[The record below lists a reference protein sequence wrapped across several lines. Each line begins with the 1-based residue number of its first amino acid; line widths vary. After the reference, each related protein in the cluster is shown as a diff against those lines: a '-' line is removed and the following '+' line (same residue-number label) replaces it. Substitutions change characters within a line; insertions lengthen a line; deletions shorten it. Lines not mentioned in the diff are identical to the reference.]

1 MKYLITESQFQLISE
16 LERNWRD
23 FEYKEQYERI
33 KNKLIPYFVN
43 KVESYDDSDNRRITL
58 FDSDNKLIL
67 VFYTGSGELFY
78 NRELDE
84 LYYKLLPHP
93 LWLVHGKYIMS
104 DVFEQLFPDYK
115 VSSAKSVGFSY

>member
-16 LERNWRD
+16 LERTWRD
-23 FEYKEQYERI
+23 FDYKEQYEKI
-33 KNKLIPYFVN
+33 KHKLIPYFIN

-104 DVFEQLFPDYK
+104 DIFEQLFPDYK
-115 VSSAKSVGFSY
+115 VLSARSVGFS

>member
-43 KVESYDDSDNRRITL
+43 KVESYDDNVNRITL

-115 VSSAKSVGFSY
+115 VLSARSVGFSY

>member
-16 LERNWRD
+16 LERTWRD
-23 FEYKEQYERI
+23 FEYEEQYEKI

-43 KVESYDDSDNRRITL
+43 KVESYDDNVNRITL

-78 NRELDE
+78 NRELDK

-115 VSSAKSVGFSY
+115 VLSAKSVGFSY

>member
-43 KVESYDDSDNRRITL
+43 KVESYDDNVNRITL

-115 VSSAKSVGFSY
+115 VLSSRSVGFS

>member
-16 LERNWRD
+16 LERTWRD

-43 KVESYDDSDNRRITL
+43 KVESYDDNVNRITL

-78 NRELDE
+78 NRELDK

-115 VSSAKSVGFSY
+115 VLSAKSVGFSY

>member
-16 LERNWRD
+16 LERTWRD
-23 FEYKEQYERI
+23 SEYKEQYERI
-33 KNKLIPYFVN
+33 KNKLIPYFLN

-93 LWLVHGKYIMS
+93 LWLVHGKFIMS
-104 DVFEQLFPDYK
+104 DIFEQLFPDYK
-115 VSSAKSVGFSY
+115 VLSARSVGFS

>member
-16 LERNWRD
+16 LERTWRD
-23 FEYKEQYERI
+23 SEYKEQYERI
-33 KNKLIPYFVN
+33 KDKLIPYFVN

-67 VFYTGSGELFY
+67 VFFTKSGELFY

-93 LWLVHGKYIMS
+93 LWLVHGKFIMS

-115 VSSAKSVGFSY
+115 VLSARSVGFS

>member
-43 KVESYDDSDNRRITL
+43 KVESYDDNVNRITL
-58 FDSDNKLIL
+58 FGSDNKLIL

-115 VSSAKSVGFSY
+115 VLSAKSVGFSY

>member
-43 KVESYDDSDNRRITL
+43 KVESYDDNVNRITL

-115 VSSAKSVGFSY
+115 VLSSKSVGFSY

>member
-33 KNKLIPYFVN
+33 KNKLIPYFVD

-115 VSSAKSVGFSY
+115 VLSAKSVGFS

>member
-23 FEYKEQYERI
+23 FDYKEQYEKI
-33 KNKLIPYFVN
+33 KHKLIPYFIN
-43 KVESYDDSDNRRITL
+43 KVESYDDSSDNRITL
-58 FDSDNKLIL
+58 FDSNNKPILI
-67 VFYTGSGELFY
+67 FYTGSGELFY

-93 LWLVHGKYIMS
+93 LWLVHGKFIMS
-104 DVFEQLFPDYK
+104 DIFEQLFPDYK
-115 VSSAKSVGFSY
+115 VLSARSVGFS

>member
-16 LERNWRD
+16 LERTWRD

-43 KVESYDDSDNRRITL
+43 KVKSYDDNVNRITL

-115 VSSAKSVGFSY
+115 VLSAKSVGFSY

>member
-16 LERNWRD
+16 LERTWRD

-93 LWLVHGKYIMS
+93 LWLVHGKFIIS

-115 VSSAKSVGFSY
+115 VLSSKSVGFSY

>member
-16 LERNWRD
+16 LERTWRD
-23 FEYKEQYERI
+23 FEYEEQYEKI

-43 KVESYDDSDNRRITL
+43 KVESYDDNVNRITL
-58 FDSDNKLIL
+58 FDSENKLIL

-115 VSSAKSVGFSY
+115 VLSSKSVGFS